1 MIATA
6 IVALRVVL
14 LLLAAWCLKRTG
26 SSLLALWRGSQS
38 LAEVGRAVQAFFALA
53 CVVGQIF
60 YLIWS
65 QPPVLML
72 ALTCSSIGLGL
83 AVWTSKRAEAKG
95 LKLLDA
101 MIDRPDLMLP
111 MIELSEDQTD
121 NVWTALLPMIE
132 LAALSEIQA
141 QELARQ
147 ARQMIADRRLDL

>member
-38 LAEVGRAVQAFFALA
+38 LAEVGRAVQAFF
-53 CVVGQIF
+53 GQIF

-111 MIELSEDQTD
+111 MIEL
-121 NVWTALLPMIE
+121 
-132 LAALSEIQA
+132 AALSEIQA